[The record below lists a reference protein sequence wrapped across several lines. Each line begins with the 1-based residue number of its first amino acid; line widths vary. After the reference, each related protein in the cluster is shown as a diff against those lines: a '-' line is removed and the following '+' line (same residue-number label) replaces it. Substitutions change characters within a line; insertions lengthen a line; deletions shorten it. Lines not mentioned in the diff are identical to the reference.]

1 MKRIFLQSISATWK
15 RLAVAALLVFIL
27 CACASAQSTNI
38 EFPTPVVANEVS
50 GIIEAR
56 DVGDPRLTRHYYLLT
71 GTQGDLVLT
80 VESNNLNG
88 DIDLFTAGSL
98 RPLTKLSLFAGLSTT
113 SASKSVYLRERESLI
128 LRVEA
133 RSANDEAG
141 RYHIKFSGGFEPMAD
156 ATPPPENVEPK
167 VSSTSNRDKNVRRVT
182 SSGARIQEEEPV
194 EVAKVEPPKPAPK
207 VKEKKKQPE
216 ETTTATAAEPAA
228 AAPVKPK
235 PAKTTRTARTRTP
248 ARKTPARKASP
259 TTTTAKKREETAPAP
274 DANATTTNAPA
285 TAEPAINPRLIIET
299 RDGMRVER
307 YMSEVRRFSIERG
320 VLIVV
325 TNDGKV
331 ERRPMT
337 SVLRVTIEP

>member
-1 MKRIFLQSISATWK
+1 MERIFLQSISRVWK
-15 RLAVAALLVFIL
+15 RLAVAALLLFIL
-27 CACASAQSTNI
+27 CTCASAQSTNI
-38 EFPTPVVANEVS
+38 EFPTPVVSNEVS
-50 GIIEAR
+50 GVIEAR
-56 DVGDPRLTRHYYLLT
+56 DVGDPRLTRHFYLLT

-80 VESNNLNG
+80 VESSNLNG

-113 SASKSVYLRERESLI
+113 SASKSVYLRQRESLI

-141 RYHIKFSGGFEPMAD
+141 RYHLKFSGGFEPMAD
-156 ATPPPENVEPK
+156 ATPPPENVEPT
-167 VSSTSNRDKNVRRVT
+167 VSSAPSRDKNVRRVT
-182 SSGARIQEEEPV
+182 SSGARIKEEEPV
-194 EVAKVEPPKPAPK
+194 EVAKVEPPKPAPAPK
-207 VKEKKKQPE
+207 VKEKKTKPE
-216 ETTTATAAEPAA
+216 PTTASAEEPAA

-235 PAKTTRTARTRTP
+235 PAKTTRTARTRTT
-248 ARKTPARKASP
+248 ARKTPTRKPPA
-259 TTTTAKKREETAPAP
+259 TTTAKKKEETAPAP
-274 DANATTTNAPA
+274 DANATQTPAPA
-285 TAEPAINPRLIIET
+285 LAEPAINPRLIIET

-307 YMSEVRRFSIERG
+307 YMSEVRRFTIERG
-320 VLIVV
+320 VLVVV